1 MRPSIPTISHPPPT
15 IYTTLAGYGI
25 AERDGERRES
35 GRRACLRIGT
45 ACGCGAGLVR
55 DTVRART
62 ACVLTDRDGVRATD
76 RDDERHG
83 AGPDGERTVGT
94 AFDMRCGYD
103 RRVRTV
109 RFGTMCERDGAGAA
123 GVAGRV
129 HGFGATGGDADLYGR
144 LRSTSPKAVAYS
156 WCTRQLLGHPRG
168 LVGVS
173 EVEF

>member
-1 MRPSIPTISHPPPT
+1 M
-15 IYTTLAGYGI
+15 
-25 AERDGERRES
+25 
-35 GRRACLRIGT
+35 
-45 ACGCGAGLVR
+45 
-55 DTVRART
+55 RART

-129 HGFGATGGDADLYGR
+129 YGFGATGGDADLYGR
-144 LRSTSPKAVAYS
+144 LRSTSPNAVVYS
-156 WCTRQLLGHPRG
+156 WSTRQLLGHPRG

-173 EVEF
+173 EAAPARRAHPV

>member
-1 MRPSIPTISHPPPT
+1 M
-15 IYTTLAGYGI
+15 
-25 AERDGERRES
+25 
-35 GRRACLRIGT
+35 
-45 ACGCGAGLVR
+45 
-55 DTVRART
+55 RART

-83 AGPDGERTVGT
+83 AGPDGERRVGT

-129 HGFGATGGDADLYGR
+129 HGFGATGGDTDLFCRLVVYELVYGIEA
-144 LRSTSPKAVAYS
+144 TDVAVVEVQLHYAYA
-156 WCTRQLLGHPRG
+156 
-168 LVGVS
+168 
-173 EVEF
+173 